1 MDQLHAEIAEC
12 DHKLTRYRTVLDGD
26 GDSEMSSVMKWIAE
40 TERRRNTANA
50 QLTSQQSK
58 GELAPHQIK
67 QLVADLRDIVS
78 RLRQAAPQQKAEI
91 YRELGVTLQ
100 SDHTANTVALH
111 AQPRGVTVRV
121 GGGLEL

>member
-1 MDQLHAEIAEC
+1 M
-12 DHKLTRYRTVLDGD
+12 LDGD

-50 QLTSQQSK
+50 QLTSQRSK

-78 RLRQAAPQQKAEI
+78 LLRQAAPQQKAEI

-100 SDHTANTVALH
+100 YDHTANTVALH

-121 GGGLEL
+121 GGGT